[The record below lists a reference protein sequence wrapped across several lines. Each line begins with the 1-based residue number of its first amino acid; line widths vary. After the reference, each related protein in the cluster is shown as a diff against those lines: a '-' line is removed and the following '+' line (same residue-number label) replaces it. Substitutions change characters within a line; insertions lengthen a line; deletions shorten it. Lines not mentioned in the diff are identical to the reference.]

1 MHTPKLPTF
10 LSCVLALSMLLS
22 PSLRAQTIN
31 LPEIGQ
37 SGAALVTPTDERK
50 TGESVV
56 RNIRRAGAMLDDPLL
71 NDYINNLG
79 YLLVSA
85 SNNSLW
91 QFQFFLVNDGSINA
105 FALPGGFIGV
115 NYGLITATDTESE
128 LASVIAH
135 EIAHVTQRHH
145 ARSYEFASNNTIPQI
160 AAMIAAI
167 ILGTQDA
174 QLGTAALASVQAN
187 QMQQQ
192 LDFTRE
198 NEKEADYLGIQLLA
212 DSGFNPYDMAVFFN
226 KLDKE
231 SRLYGGAAVPEFLR
245 THPVNQSRI
254 ADATNRASQQP
265 VKKSIYSPKNYYLMR
280 ARLKVLS
287 DHHPEQLLVDIRKRL
302 KQGRY
307 QDQDAINYALA
318 LTYIELKKYPKARK
332 ILSRLLA
339 KDPGRIAYLVERA
352 RLESLAGD
360 HPQALAL
367 FEAALNDYPGNN
379 PLTYY
384 YALALI
390 DAKKFLRA
398 RNILLQQLKKEKTN
412 PNLFQLLA
420 RTEAALGNT
429 TGTHVALGEYYY
441 QLGLTHDGLKQLQLA
456 LKSEHLDFYNMSRI
470 EARIADFQEEMAQLS
485 ALQQ

>member
-1 MHTPKLPTF
+1 MHFFRISSFLVSLHALVF
-10 LSCVLALSMLLS
+10 LSAGIQ
-22 PSLRAQTIN
+22 AQTID

-79 YLLVSA
+79 YLLVSS
-85 SNNSLW
+85 SNSTLW
-91 QFQFFLVNDGSINA
+91 QFQFCMVNDSTINA

-115 NYGLITATDTESE
+115 NYGLIMATDTESE

-187 QMQQQ
+187 QVQQQ

-226 KLDKE
+226 KLDRE

-254 ADATNRASQQP
+254 ADARNRASQQP

-280 ARLKVLS
+280 ARIKVLS
-287 DHHPEQLLVDIRKRL
+287 NHHPETLLVDLRKRL

-307 QDQDAINYALA
+307 QDEDAMNYALA
-318 LTYIELKKYPKARK
+318 LTYIELKKYSKARK
-332 ILSRLLA
+332 ILVRLLD
-339 KDPGRIAYLVERA
+339 KDPARIAYLVERA
-352 RLESLAGD
+352 RLEGLSGNHDDAIR
-360 HPQALAL
+360 L
-367 FEAALNDYPGNN
+367 FESALNDYPANN
-379 PLTYY
+379 SLTYY

-390 DAKKFLRA
+390 DAKKYLKA
-398 RNILLQQLKKEKTN
+398 RNVLLQQLKKEKNN

-420 RTEAALGNT
+420 RTESELGNA

-441 QLGLTHDGLKQLQLA
+441 QLGLTHDGLKQLRLA
-456 LKSEHLDFYNMSRI
+456 LKSQHLDFYNMARI
-470 EARIADFQEEMAQLS
+470 EARIADFQEEMEQLNRM
-485 ALQQ
+485 Q